1 MTGGATGEW
10 LPDGPVVVKIGGGVV
25 RSPDAV
31 DRLARELA
39 TLHAVGIPLVLVHG
53 GGPQATQLSGRLGIP
68 VTVIDGRRVTDAAA
82 LEVVKMVFAGQLNTD
97 LVAALLRHGVR
108 PVGLSGIAGGI
119 LRAHRR
125 PPVRWGSGAEARDVD
140 FGFVGDL
147 DAVSPQLM
155 LELVRGGYLPVL
167 CSLAADEAGSV
178 LNVNADTVA
187 AAIAVALRARRLIV
201 FTEVPGVYRDFAS
214 RTGLIGCLDV
224 VAARR
229 LVEDRKAASGMAPK
243 LTACVVAVEGG
254 VPEARI
260 AGGPDPVALRNA
272 ATGLPGAGT
281 RIVTTCT
288 GGGVAG

>member
-1 MTGGATGEW
+1 MGDW
-10 LPDGPVVVKIGGGVV
+10 LPDGPVVVKVGGGLV

-31 DRLARELA
+31 ERLARELA
-39 TLHAVGIPLVLVHG
+39 TLHAVGIPLLLVHG
-53 GGPQATQLSGRLGIP
+53 GGPQATELSGRLGIP

-108 PVGLSGIAGGI
+108 PVGLSGIAGGM

-125 PPVRWGSGAEARDVD
+125 RPIRWGLGSEARDVD

-147 DAVSPQLM
+147 DAVDPQLM
-155 LELVRGGYLPVL
+155 LELMRGGYLPVV
-167 CSLAADEAGSV
+167 CSLAADGAGTV

-187 AAIAVALRARRLIV
+187 AAIAVAVRARRLIV
-201 FTEVPGVYRDFAS
+201 LTEVPGVYRDFAS
-214 RTGLIGCLDV
+214 RAGLIGCLDV
-224 VAARR
+224 AAARR
-229 LVEDRKAASGMAPK
+229 LVGDGAATSGMAPK
-243 LTACVVAVEGG
+243 LAACVVAVEGG

-260 AGGPDPVALRNA
+260 TGGSDPVALRNA

-281 RIVTTCT
+281 RVVVTCT
-288 GGGVAG
+288 EVRAVG